1 MSEQVDPDLTRVRS
15 FFFLMEL
22 IVQKMVVIVPKTL
35 VYLFIGLM
43 EVIVQK
49 TLICFRPHK

>member
-15 FFFLMEL
+15 VFFLMEL

-49 TLICFRPHK
+49 TFDLFSTP